1 MPLVDVTITEGR
13 DPAQLRELIAQ
24 LHRAVESSL
33 GANPQSIRVIV
44 REVPRSLWAA
54 GGQTLA
60 ERDAAQAEQPA
71 PTLAPAQD
79 HPAGVA

>member
-1 MPLVDVTITEGR
+1 MPLVDVTVTEGR

-44 REVPRSLWAA
+44 REVPRTHWAA
-54 GGQTLA
+54 GGRTLA
-60 ERDAAQAEQPA
+60 ERDAAEADQPA
-71 PTLAPAQD
+71 PALTPAQAHD
-79 HPAGVA
+79 TGGA

>member
-1 MPLVDVTITEGR
+1 MPLVDVTVAEGR

-44 REVPRSLWAA
+44 REVPRTHWAA
-54 GGQTLA
+54 GGRTLA
-60 ERDAAQAEQPA
+60 ERDAAEADPSAPA
-71 PTLAPAQD
+71 PMPAQA
-79 HPAGVA
+79 HGTGGV